1 MTGAPSPRSPTP
13 TRVGT
18 SPTRGATVS
27 SASAPTRG
35 ASPTTR
41 EHVLDHATTLIRE
54 RGFRATSIGDL
65 LERSGI
71 QKGSFYYYFP
81 SKEDL
86 GHAVLDRFILDL
98 ESRLLDFLTAPT
110 GPAPL
115 ERIGAVLDG
124 FVAQTEASG
133 GKGGCP
139 FGTLAM
145 ELSDVHEGFRS
156 RLSEALKRLENA
168 FADLLERAR
177 EAGELRPD
185 ADPKA
190 LATFVMA
197 GLEGGMLLAK
207 THRDCAWL
215 RTPLRLVEAHL
226 ASYRTVS

>member
-1 MTGAPSPRSPTP
+1 MSTITPPR
-13 TRVGT
+13 
-18 SPTRGATVS
+18 AS
-27 SASAPTRG
+27 S
-35 ASPTTR
+35 TR
-41 EHVLDHATTLIRE
+41 EQVLEHATALIRE

-65 LERSGI
+65 LERAGI

-86 GHAVLDRFILDL
+86 GHAVLDRFVEDL
-98 ESRLLDFLTAPT
+98 EKRLLDFLTAPT
-110 GPAPL
+110 GPQPL

-145 ELSDVHEGFRS
+145 ELADVHDGFRV
-156 RLSEALKRLENA
+156 RLSDALKRLESA
-168 FADLLERAR
+168 FADLLGRAR
-177 EAGELRPD
+177 DAGELRRD

-190 LATFVMA
+190 LASFVMA

-207 THRDCAWL
+207 THRDVACL
-215 RTPLRLVEAHL
+215 RTPLSFVEAHL
-226 ASYRTVS
+226 ASYRTAS

>member
-1 MTGAPSPRSPTP
+1 MSVTP
-13 TRVGT
+13 ASRT
-18 SPTRGATVS
+18 S
-27 SASAPTRG
+27 
-35 ASPTTR
+35 TTR
-41 EHVLDHATTLIRE
+41 EQVLEHATALIRE

-65 LERSGI
+65 LDRSGI

-86 GHAVLDRFILDL
+86 GHAVLDRFVEDL
-98 ESRLLDFLTAPT
+98 EKRLLDFLTAAS

-124 FVAQTEASG
+124 FVAQTESSG

-145 ELSDVHEGFRS
+145 ELSDVHDGFRV
-156 RLSEALKRLENA
+156 RLSDALKRLEGA
-168 FADLLERAR
+168 FADLIARAR
-177 EAGELRPD
+177 DAGDLRRD

-190 LATFVMA
+190 LASFIMA

-207 THRDCAWL
+207 THRDAACL
-215 RTPLRLVEAHL
+215 RTPLRFVEAQL
-226 ASYRTVS
+226 ASYRTAP

>member
-1 MTGAPSPRSPTP
+1 MSTITPPR
-13 TRVGT
+13 
-18 SPTRGATVS
+18 AS
-27 SASAPTRG
+27 S
-35 ASPTTR
+35 TR
-41 EHVLDHATTLIRE
+41 EQVLEHATALIRE

-65 LERSGI
+65 LERAGI

-86 GHAVLDRFILDL
+86 GHAVLDRFVEDL
-98 ESRLLDFLTAPT
+98 EKRLLDFLTAPA
-110 GPAPL
+110 GPQPL

-145 ELSDVHEGFRS
+145 ELADVHDGFRV
-156 RLSEALKRLENA
+156 RLSDALKRLEGA
-168 FADLLERAR
+168 FADLLGRAR
-177 EAGELRPD
+177 EAGELRRD

-190 LATFVMA
+190 LASFVMA

-207 THRDCAWL
+207 THRDVACL
-215 RTPLRLVEAHL
+215 RTPLHFVEAHL
-226 ASYRTVS
+226 ASYRTAS

>member
-1 MTGAPSPRSPTP
+1 MSTITP
-13 TRVGT
+13 AR
-18 SPTRGATVS
+18 
-27 SASAPTRG
+27 ASK
-35 ASPTTR
+35 TR
-41 EHVLDHATTLIRE
+41 EQVLEHATALIRE

-65 LERSGI
+65 LERAGI

-86 GHAVLDRFILDL
+86 GHAVLDRFVEDL
-98 ESRLLDFLTAPT
+98 EKRLLDFLTAPT

-145 ELSDVHEGFRS
+145 ELSDVHDGFRA
-156 RLSEALKRLENA
+156 RLSDALKRLEGA
-168 FADLLERAR
+168 FGDLLARAR
-177 EAGELRPD
+177 EAGELRRD

-190 LATFVMA
+190 LATFIMA

-207 THRDCAWL
+207 THRDAACL
-215 RTPLRLVEAHL
+215 RTPLRFVEAHL
-226 ASYRTVS
+226 ASYRTAP

>member
-1 MTGAPSPRSPTP
+1 MTGATTPRTASTP
-13 TRVGT
+13 G
-18 SPTRGATVS
+18 GA
-27 SASAPTRG
+27 ATRG
-35 ASPTTR
+35 ASATTR
-41 EHVLDHATTLIRE
+41 DHVLDHAATLIRE

-65 LERSGI
+65 LERSGV

-86 GHAVLDRFILDL
+86 GHAVLDRFVLDL
-98 ESRLLDFLTAPT
+98 EHRLLDFLLAPA

-124 FVAQTEASG
+124 FVAQTEAAG

-145 ELSDVHEGFRS
+145 ELSDVHEGFRA
-156 RLSEALKRLENA
+156 RLSEALQRLERA
-168 FADLLERAR
+168 FADLLARAR
-177 EAGELRPD
+177 ASGELRAD
-185 ADPKA
+185 ADPTS

-207 THRDCAWL
+207 THRDVAWL
-215 RTPLRLVEAHL
+215 RTPLQHVEAHL
-226 ASYRTVS
+226 ASYRTTP

>member
-1 MTGAPSPRSPTP
+1 MTGATAPRT
-13 TRVGT
+13 
-18 SPTRGATVS
+18 
-27 SASAPTRG
+27 SAPQKG
-35 ASPTTR
+35 PASTTR
-41 EHVLDHATTLIRE
+41 DHVLDHATALIRE

-86 GHAVLDRFILDL
+86 GHAVLDRFVTDL
-98 ESRLLDFLTAPT
+98 EARLLDFLLAPS

-124 FVAQTEASG
+124 FVAQAEASG

-145 ELSDVHEGFRS
+145 ELSDVHEGFRA
-156 RLSEALKRLENA
+156 RLSEALKRLEQA
-168 FADLLERAR
+168 FASLLEKARAT
-177 EAGELRPD
+177 GELRAD
-185 ADPKA
+185 AEPA
-190 LATFVMA
+190 SLATFVVA

-207 THRDCAWL
+207 THRDVAWL
-215 RTPLRLVEAHL
+215 RTPLRHVEAHI
-226 ASYRTVS
+226 ASYRTAT